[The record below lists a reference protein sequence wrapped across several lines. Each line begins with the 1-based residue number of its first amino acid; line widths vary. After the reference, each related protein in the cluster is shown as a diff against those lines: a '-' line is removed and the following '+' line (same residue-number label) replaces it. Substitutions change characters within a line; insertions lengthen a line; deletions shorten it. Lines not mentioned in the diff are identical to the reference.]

1 MDCAYRQLHADYF
14 GRSGSIRNERDALRV
29 DVREKTKKATKKTTK
44 KVKLDNN
51 DDMAWS
57 KRTRMEGDGRGGDEE
72 EEDDKF
78 GGGYVMEGD
87 EDYENDEDDSIV
99 EDQLERQRKNRKLHK
114 NARRGNGNS
123 RTNVRR
129 QSRIGRAAT
138 ETTTTTT
145 TTRTTTNGGPMSKS
159 PKIEGSASNSTVHGG
174 GGSIALFGRA
184 IASFS
189 LRGGTAATS
198 PRCCMF
204 LILDN
209 ADRILSW
216 KRHGSIHPLTQ
227 LFMLPCV
234 MGIDLTLIF
243 ISQSSIFQY
252 SRE

>member
-29 DVREKTKKATKKTTK
+29 DVREKTKKTTKKTTK

-51 DDMAWS
+51 DGMAWS
-57 KRTRMEGDGRGGDEE
+57 KTTRMEGGGSGGGGDEE
-72 EEDDKF
+72 EEEDDNF

-87 EDYENDEDDSIV
+87 EDYDNDEDDSIV
-99 EDQLERQRKNRKLHK
+99 EEQLERQRKNRKLHK
-114 NARRGNGNS
+114 NAKRANDNP

-129 QSRIGRAAT
+129 QSRIGRATT

-145 TTRTTTNGGPMSKS
+145 TKS
-159 PKIEGSASNSTVHGG
+159 PKIEGSASNSTVQGG

-216 KRHGSIHPLTQ
+216 KRYGSIHPLTQ
-227 LFMLPCV
+227 LFMLPSV